1 MDTVGERIKY
11 ARKKNNLTITAL
23 SKLTGLSVGNLSD
36 LENNK
41 SMPSSNALIKLKNAL
56 NVSIDWLLTGQQIE
70 YVKEEEAKY
79 LSREEFEN
87 ISEKD
92 KIIFKA
98 FETLPEERKRDI
110 EGYIKVSLNTTDL
123 EEFIKKEKKV

>member
-1 MDTVGERIKY
+1 MQTIGERIKY

-56 NVSIDWLLTGQQIE
+56 NVSIDWLLTGE
-70 YVKEEEAKY
+70 MFGEVKEQEEAY
-79 LSREEFEN
+79 
-87 ISEKD
+87 IIEKD
-92 KIIFKA
+92 LKEMNEREKLLLKA
-98 FETLPEERKRDI
+98 FKKLSEEKKRDI
-110 EGYIKVSLNTTDL
+110 EGYIKVCLHTSDL
-123 EEFIKKEKKV
+123 EKYFKEEK

>member
-98 FETLPEERKRDI
+98 FEMLPEERKKDI

>member
-70 YVKEEEAKY
+70 YVKEEEEKY
-79 LSREEFEN
+79 LSREEFES

>member
-98 FETLPEERKRDI
+98 FEMLPEERKKDI

-123 EEFIKKEKKV
+123 EKYIKKEKEV

>member
-70 YVKEEEAKY
+70 YIKEEEEKY
-79 LSREEFEN
+79 LSREEFES

-123 EEFIKKEKKV
+123 EKFIKKEKKV

>member
-1 MDTVGERIKY
+1 MNTVGERIKY

-70 YVKEEEAKY
+70 YVKEEEEKY
-79 LSREEFEN
+79 LSREEFES

>member
-1 MDTVGERIKY
+1 M
-11 ARKKNNLTITAL
+11 

-70 YVKEEEAKY
+70 YVKEEEENTY
-79 LSREEFEN
+79 REK
-87 ISEKD
+87 SL
-92 KIIFKA
+92 KA
-98 FETLPEERKRDI
+98 SVKR
-110 EGYIKVSLNTTDL
+110 IK
-123 EEFIKKEKKV
+123 